1 MPSSRPPDDPEE
13 GPVLGPE
20 ELDIERRE
28 NVVAI
33 DEGRYVIAS
42 DVESAKRAEAIA
54 AEAAERNAETVTR
67 DGADGRADAGGRSDA
82 SGRNDPGG
90 RTDVADR
97 RSAGTEA
104 GADAGTGVETG
115 TGVDPGAGGRS
126 PGSAPAGI
134 SPEDLSGEHVRRWHE
149 KSLESVD
156 SHYGFRLS
164 VKAGDRIAHQQLFS
178 DDVATLFD
186 GLLTWYAGQ
195 LDRETPVED
204 VLGILLA
211 ESNVRTRFPPRTI
224 KRILAT
230 HDLSL
235 DDSIGELFGAAADGE
250 GVVFPP
256 DETSE
261 FVFPADE
268 SD

>member
-1 MPSSRPPDDPEE
+1 MPSTPPPDDAEE

-20 ELDIERRE
+20 DLDIERRE
-28 NVVAI
+28 NVVPI

-54 AEAAERNAETVTR
+54 AEAAERNAERVAES
-67 DGADGRADAGGRSDA
+67 GAGGRADAGDRYDA
-82 SGRNDPGG
+82 GG
-90 RTDVADR
+90 RTDTTDR
-97 RSAGTEA
+97 H
-104 GADAGTGVETG
+104 GADQHGT
-115 TGVDPGAGGRS
+115 DPGRAD
-126 PGSAPAGI
+126 PAGV
-134 SPEDLSGEHVRRWHE
+134 SPEALTGEHVRRWHE
-149 KSLESVD
+149 RSLQSVD

-224 KRILAT
+224 KQILAT

-256 DETSE
+256 DDTSE
-261 FVFPADE
+261 FVFPSDDE